1 MPSGCGSAWP
11 LHNRIVAF
19 WNRTCPILM
28 TRTSSWIALQNPTFR
43 KLWFATVVSGT
54 CVSAHDTAATWMM
67 NSISHSTLLLSLMST
82 AATLPF
88 FLFIL
93 PAGALADMTNR
104 KKILHL
110 AYVWLAVCAGGLAIL
125 GWLNLLT
132 PFVILGSV
140 FLIGTGF
147 AFNAP
152 AFSAVVPEIVS
163 DEELPS
169 ASTLTGL
176 QLNISAIVGPALGG
190 LLLLFVGANTVFMLN
205 ALCFIAVLISIAR
218 WEPKVSRLSLESFFE
233 SVTSA
238 IRYVRYSRAVRII
251 LIRNAI
257 FSFFI
262 AIIPALLP
270 VVGLREL
277 HLSPSNLGLL
287 FTSMGIGSVVAAV
300 VVLPWGRR
308 RYSPNTLTR
317 AAGLLLSIA
326 YILMALI
333 RETPAFLLIA
343 ALGGVVW
350 TVSAAELWVAA
361 QRAMPGWAR
370 GRMNAT
376 VIMVSQG
383 AMALGGILWGTTAA
397 TAGVNTALIV
407 AAALV
412 LAVLALTHLLGHPW
426 SIDFT
431 MTANLDAVPATVTN
445 VGYNL
450 LYRPEPRDGPVLVT
464 MEFQLD
470 RSRGS
475 KFVDLMREVR
485 LIHLRNGAFSWHLFE
500 DPSRVNIFR
509 IEMMVPSWTQYLLQ
523 QDRMTKGD
531 REVIEQAESLHL
543 GPNPPEV
550 RMYLGVNRELLS
562 HKHRDPDRFAMPK
575 P

>member
-1 MPSGCGSAWP
+1 
-11 LHNRIVAF
+11 
-19 WNRTCPILM
+19 M
-28 TRTSSWIALQNPTFR
+28 TRTSSWIALQNPTFSR
-43 KLWFATVVSGT
+43 LWFATVVSGT

-67 NSISHSTLLLSLMST
+67 NSISHSTLLLSLTST

-93 PAGALADMTNR
+93 PAGALADMTDR
-104 KKILHL
+104 KKMLYV
-110 AYVWLAVCAGGLAIL
+110 AYIWLAVCAGGLAIL

-132 PFVILGSV
+132 PYVILGSI

-163 DEELPS
+163 NEELPS
-169 ASTLTGL
+169 ASTLSGL

-190 LLLLFVGANTVFMLN
+190 LLLLVVGANTVFALN
-205 ALCFIAVLISIAR
+205 ALCFLAVLISIAP
-218 WEPKVSRLSLESFFE
+218 WKAKVSNLPLESFFE
-233 SVTSA
+233 SVASA
-238 IRYVRYSRAVRII
+238 IRYVRYSQGIRII

-270 VVGLREL
+270 VVGLKEL

-287 FTSMGIGSVVAAV
+287 FTSMGIGSVLAV
-300 VVLPWGRR
+300 VFILPWARAHS
-308 RYSPNTLTR
+308 SPNTLTR
-317 AAGLLLSIA
+317 LAALLGSIVSV
-326 YILMALI
+326 LMALI
-333 RETPAFLLIA
+333 REAPAFLLVA
-343 ALGGVVW
+343 ALAGVGW

-383 AMALGGILWGTTAA
+383 AMALGGILWGTIAA
-397 TAGVNTALIV
+397 TAGVNSAL
-407 AAALV
+407 LV
-412 LAVLALTHLLGHPW
+412 QASLILAVLTVTHLLRHPW

-431 MTANLDAVPATVTN
+431 TTADPDAVPATVMN
-445 VGYNL
+445 VGYKL
-450 LYRPEPRDGPVLVT
+450 LYRPAPKDGPVLVT
-464 MEFQLD
+464 IEFQLD

-485 LIHLRNGAFSWHLFE
+485 LIHLRNGAYSWQLFE
-500 DPSRVNIFR
+500 DPSRLNTFR
-509 IEMMVPSWTQYLLQ
+509 IEMMVPSWAQYLLQ
-523 QDRMTKGD
+523 QDRMTKAD
-531 REVIEQAESLHL
+531 REVISQAESLHV

-562 HKHRDPDRFAMPK
+562 HKHRDATRFAVPT